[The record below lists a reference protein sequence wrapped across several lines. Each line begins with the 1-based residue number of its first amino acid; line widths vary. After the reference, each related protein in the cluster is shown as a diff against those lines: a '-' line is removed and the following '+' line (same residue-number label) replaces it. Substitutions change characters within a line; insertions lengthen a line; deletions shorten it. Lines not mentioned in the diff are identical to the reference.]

1 MLPTTFFGWLGYLW
15 AEYWPL
21 FLQGSWTALV
31 IAVVGTVMGFV
42 LGLLVAIVRTMPKD
56 EGASLPRRIALWLLR
71 FLCGA
76 YVQVFR
82 GTPMIVQAM
91 VIFYGLIQYAHIQLP
106 LLAAS
111 IVIMGVNT
119 GAYMAETV
127 RSGIISIDKG
137 QTEAAMSIGM
147 THWQTMRCIVLPQA
161 IRNVLPTVCNT
172 LVANI
177 KDSSLLN
184 VIAVSELYFVA
195 KSAAGTYFKYFE
207 VYTIVAVIYF
217 ILTTVIS
224 ELLLRWEKKLD
235 GPKDFQLV
243 DEEVL

>member
-21 FLQGSWTALV
+21 FLQGSWMALV
-31 IAVVGTVMGFV
+31 IALFGTVIGFA
-42 LGLLVAIVRTMPKD
+42 LGLLVAIVRTMPR
-56 EGASLPRRIALWLLR
+56 EAGAPLYRRVLMGLLHV
-71 FLCGA
+71 LCGA

-172 LVANI
+172 LVANV

-235 GPKDFQLV
+235 GPKDFVLA
-243 DEEVL
+243 DEEDV

>member
-1 MLPTTFFGWLGYLW
+1 MLPTTFFGWLGFLW

-21 FLQGSWTALV
+21 FLQGSWMALV
-31 IAVVGTVMGFV
+31 IALFGTVIGFV
-42 LGLLVAIVRTMPKD
+42 LGLLVAIVRTMPRE
-56 EGASLPRRIALWLLR
+56 EGAPLYRRVLLGVLR

-119 GAYMAETV
+119 GAYMAETM

-137 QTEAAMSIGM
+137 QTEAAMSVGM
-147 THWQTMRCIVLPQA
+147 THWQAMRCIVLPQA

-172 LVANI
+172 LVANV

-217 ILTTVIS
+217 LLTTVLS

-235 GPKDFQLV
+235 GPKNFVLA
-243 DEEVL
+243 DEEDV